1 MGSTRRLALAAV
13 AAGLFAAACTTGG
26 GGGTGAAPAPRDDE
40 QVTVT
45 VWSNFADH
53 ELRALNKTLDGFHAK
68 HPNITIR
75 SEGSQDDDKI
85 TQSIRGGTAPDVA
98 ISFST
103 DLLGQ
108 YCSSGAWQDLRP
120 YLDRDKVDL
129 GQIPQ
134 AVRDYTEYRGTRCA
148 MPLLADV
155 YGLYYNKE
163 MFAKAGI
170 TSPPRTLSELTEVAK
185 RLTVF
190 NPDGSIQVAGFVPTI
205 NFYNHR
211 PQMLAPHWNA
221 QWQKPDGGSA
231 MASDPG
237 WKEMFTW
244 LKELTDFYG
253 KDRLASFTAAAGQQ
267 YSADNAFQQGRVAMM
282 LDGEYRTAFIAQQ
295 TPNLAYGTAP
305 FPVADSRQE
314 LYGGGYTTGTII
326 GIPRG
331 AKNPGA
337 AWELVKYLTTD
348 TDALVEL
355 SNGLRNIPTTKAALD
370 SPKLQADDNFRTFM
384 RIFSS
389 PRLAT
394 SPSAPN
400 GASYVKFTED
410 FASRWLGGE
419 VPNLDEGLA
428 ALAKQIDD
436 NAALGGK

>member
-1 MGSTRRLALAAV
+1 MGTSRRPALLAV
-13 AAGLFAAACTTGG
+13 AAGLLVAACTTGG
-26 GGGTGAAPAPRDDE
+26 AGGGGAAPAPRSDE
-40 QVTVT
+40 QVTVS
-45 VWSNFADH
+45 VWSNFADR
-53 ELRALNKTLDGFHAK
+53 ELAALNRVLDGFHAK
-68 HPNITIR
+68 HPNITVR

-85 TQSIRGGTAPDVA
+85 LQSIRGGTAPDVA

-103 DLLGQ
+103 DQLGQ
-108 YCSSGAWQDLRP
+108 YCSTGAWQNLGP
-120 YLDRDKVDL
+120 YLERDKVDL
-129 GQIPQ
+129 DQIPK

-163 MFAKAGI
+163 LFAKAGI
-170 TSPPRTLSELTEVAK
+170 TSPPRTLSELTDIAK

-221 QWQKPDGGSA
+221 RWQKPDGSSA
-231 MASDPG
+231 LASDPG

-244 LKELTDFYG
+244 LKELVDFYG
-253 KDRLASFTAAAGQQ
+253 RDRLAKFTASAGQQ

-282 LDGEYRTAFIAQQ
+282 IDGEYRTAFVSQYS
-295 TPNLAYGTAP
+295 PNLAYGTAP
-305 FPVADSRQE
+305 FPVADSRQN
-314 LYGGGYTTGTII
+314 LHGTGYATGTII

-331 AKNPGA
+331 AKNAGA
-337 AWELVKYLTTD
+337 AWELVKHLTTD

-355 SNGLRNIPTTKAALD
+355 SNGLKNVPTTRDALR
-370 SPKLQADDNFRTFM
+370 SPKLQADENFQTFTK
-384 RIFSS
+384 ISESPNLASS
-389 PRLAT
+389 PSSPTLA
-394 SPSAPN
+394 SA
-400 GASYVKFTED
+400 VKFTED
-410 FASRWLGGE
+410 FATRWLNGE
-419 VPNLDEGLA
+419 VANLDEGLA